1 MISILLLIVTAR
13 IDKGNPLFPYVP
25 DLFRV
30 KIPLASS
37 ISSTLAGSFF
47 TFSTMMLVVT
57 TYASNYTPRVVEN
70 FLANRITMGVIGLFV
85 GGFLYTVVSLFLL
98 KDSVNSKDVVSA
110 TVAIVYSLASIGYFI
125 KFVFFVS
132 NQIQD
137 VNLIK
142 QLDQRAGDVIDR
154 FVEEHRKHVRVEKN
168 RLFQLQKERPL
179 YFDRDGCL
187 ELLDYESLLSLK
199 SPSLIHVHI
208 LPKIGD
214 FLTRN
219 QMVAKIYYD
228 ENAPDEKI
236 AAKTIAMPNV
246 EQKKFTRNDYLFSIQ
261 KLVEIALRTIS
272 PGINDPNT
280 AINCIYIINTLL
292 GKLSEIY
299 GNYTIVTSK
308 DKNIK
313 ITFEDFNLE
322 SDLYHIFYQII
333 HYGKED
339 LSVVIAI
346 FEALKTVLRVSHAS
360 NRRTS

>member
-1 MISILLLIVTAR
+1 MCAS
-13 IDKGNPLFPYVP
+13 K
-25 DLFRV
+25 
-30 KIPLASS
+30 KIAFSS
-37 ISSTLAGSFF
+37 
-47 TFSTMMLVVT
+47 
-57 TYASNYTPRVVEN
+57 Y
-70 FLANRITMGVIGLFV
+70 
-85 GGFLYTVVSLFLL
+85 
-98 KDSVNSKDVVSA
+98 K
-110 TVAIVYSLASIGYFI
+110 
-125 KFVFFVS
+125 
-132 NQIQD
+132 
-137 VNLIK
+137 
-142 QLDQRAGDVIDR
+142 
-154 FVEEHRKHVRVEKN
+154 
-168 RLFQLQKERPL
+168 KERPL
-179 YFDRDGCL
+179 YFDRDGYL

-346 FEALKTVLRVSHAS
+346 FETLKTVLRVSHAS